1 MRFVKPE
8 SLDKDSII
16 LDVRGAD
23 EYAHERLALPHIVI
37 KADKVDPDKFMAE
50 YNPGGDKLVN
60 ILCTSGG
67 VASEVAE
74 KFEEAGYPNVAVV
87 VGGIIEAEYEG
98 VKNMQ
103 NINNTQYF
111 RVEKEPEL
119 KVGDVLTIVYR
130 ALSEKGYNPVNQI
143 VGYIMSGDPTY
154 ITSHNNARSLI
165 MKVERDELVEEVLK
179 TYIEN
184 SAWD

>member
-60 ILCTSGG
+60 ILC
-67 VASEVAE
+67 ASEVAE

-98 VKNMQ
+98 VK
-103 NINNTQYF
+103 
-111 RVEKEPEL
+111 
-119 KVGDVLTIVYR
+119 
-130 ALSEKGYNPVNQI
+130 
-143 VGYIMSGDPTY
+143 
-154 ITSHNNARSLI
+154 
-165 MKVERDELVEEVLK
+165 VLK
-179 TYIEN
+179 N
-184 SAWD
+184 